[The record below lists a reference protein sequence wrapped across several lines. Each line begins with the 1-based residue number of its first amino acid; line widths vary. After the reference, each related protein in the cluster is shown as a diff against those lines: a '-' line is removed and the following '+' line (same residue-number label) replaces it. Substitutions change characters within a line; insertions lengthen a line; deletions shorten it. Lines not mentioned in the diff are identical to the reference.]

1 MTRHIRAGHDSVLPY
16 RGAITPARIY
26 SAIRLVMVA
35 GTNVL
40 SRGTLG
46 AMDGL
51 LQAFLA
57 GTLEA
62 GGIAVI
68 TGGLEFC
75 GPGVALTGSVDYLDR
90 AERAVGRRRLAGS
103 PLAAACWAMGN
114 AGLPPLSPI
123 TTVGPVG
130 SRRSLKAIAPLRA
143 IATSACMACAHG

>member
-1 MTRHIRAGHDSVLPY
+1 
-16 RGAITPARIY
+16 
-26 SAIRLVMVA
+26 MVA

-90 AERAVGRRRLAGS
+90 AERAVGSADDL
-103 PLAAACWAMGN
+103 L
-114 AGLPPLSPI
+114 
-123 TTVGPVG
+123 V
-130 SRRSLKAIAPLRA
+130 RRSLQLAGPW
-143 IATSACMACAHG
+143 ATPGYRHYHQSPQSDRWVAVDP